1 MKTKPTFTT
10 IMARAAMTL
19 FLSLLTTATT
29 WATDFITDVMVIGGS
44 KSEVDTLKSTYSKKG
59 WTVID
64 QDLNAGCGSK
74 SDYVYLLYKTAP
86 DSDESAAFITDFYI
100 STASGTAPEGIIS
113 NSRTYS
119 LTPYDG
125 GSHFKS
131 VQGDLN
137 SNAKGSNIHLYY
149 SKSNYDNR
157 ALKSITFNNT
167 KSGAVGENG
176 GTTGIDLNKG
186 AGGDY
191 IYMHTQY
198 SEGWIFV
205 KNVTGDQC
213 YIDGFEGPV
222 ATITSITIPYSIDN
236 ADVIGVRMNFSAF
249 KNLETMKF
257 YWNSLIDQMPSVKGC
272 SKLKDINLLKSNG
285 TNGEAN
291 TLPEKI
297 TYVPSYTFE
306 GSAIQEL
313 TLPGV
318 THIDTYAFEGCNNL
332 IEINIEQKNAI
343 IEWGAFSKINNKTT
357 TNGKTTYN
365 NTTIKYNGPLSNWN
379 WRCYEYSPNLVVQ
392 CIDGACGWCGD
403 EWDDSSYDDACLYW
417 KVEENLSID
426 CIDLD
431 DFYQNNAVKQ
441 QIKTHNWLTISDS
454 SIEAISLNHVRSI
467 QKKEFESM
475 ETLKSV
481 FLNPTLYTIG
491 DSAFYGCNNLSDL
504 YFDGNKKQ
512 WDKVIKSDNWK
523 NGAKNFTE
531 HWRCTVTFD
540 ANGHGTAPSAQTN
553 LWSNKDKVADTGA
566 LTASDYDFI
575 GWYTD
580 AACTTPWN
588 VKNDIVPGD
597 MTLYAYWIEKHEL
610 LANAGN
616 SQNLANWNGTTCT
629 VQLKGSTI
637 YNDYRWNTL
646 CLPFSLSSLKD
657 TPLDGLS
664 LMELDGANSFLKD
677 GILTLSFKAAH
688 SIEAGKPY
696 LVRDGIYS
704 IATKADWDA
713 FTARVNAGDLKLNAK
728 LIADITE
735 PVTTKVNNYKGVFD
749 GQGHTLTI
757 AYGSEDS
764 PVTDEFTAP
773 FSRIDEATIK
783 NLNVKGDIYTSAKY
797 CSGLAG
803 SAYLYSILNCTV
815 GVAIHSAVKGEGH
828 HGGLVALSQI
838 INEISNCAFTGSLLG
853 PSTTNCGGLVGEHDA
868 YYSLEE
874 GEEPDFLTIHQCLF
888 NPVNIT
894 MDTSGSYT
902 FCKDYN
908 NNCYANY
915 YTRTFG
921 ESQGTATSATGSDLV
936 AILGSGWE
944 VRNGQVVPKIED
956 ISDDI
961 VNLIFRNVT
970 IDSTAPKGVYTADRA
985 ACFIGSYDPMGIT
998 GVDRTTLF
1006 LGGDNKLYYPNAA
1019 MTINAF
1025 KSRFQLAKALTDS
1038 STGDVN
1044 GDKVLSVTDVAYI
1057 VGHILGTDNDGFVI
1071 ANADVNGDREISVN
1085 DVSALVV
1092 IILGGSSNAFTVVT
1106 NLDDI
1111 PITFYGGG
1119 SGIVR

>member
-1 MKTKPTFTT
+1 MLQPNNNHSSPNSVRN
-10 IMARAAMTL
+10 I
-19 FLSLLTTATT
+19 
-29 WATDFITDVMVIGGS
+29 D
-44 KSEVDTLKSTYSKKG
+44 SE
-59 WTVID
+59 
-64 QDLNAGCGSK
+64 
-74 SDYVYLLYKTAP
+74 
-86 DSDESAAFITDFYI
+86 AF
-100 STASGTAPEGIIS
+100 
-113 NSRTYS
+113 
-119 LTPYDG
+119 
-125 GSHFKS
+125 
-131 VQGDLN
+131 
-137 SNAKGSNIHLYY
+137 
-149 SKSNYDNR
+149 
-157 ALKSITFNNT
+157 
-167 KSGAVGENG
+167 
-176 GTTGIDLNKG
+176 
-186 AGGDY
+186 
-191 IYMHTQY
+191 
-198 SEGWIFV
+198 
-205 KNVTGDQC
+205 
-213 YIDGFEGPV
+213 
-222 ATITSITIPYSIDN
+222 
-236 ADVIGVRMNFSAF
+236 
-249 KNLETMKF
+249 
-257 YWNSLIDQMPSVKGC
+257 KGC
-272 SKLKDINLLKSNG
+272 SRLK
-285 TNGEAN
+285 
-291 TLPEKI
+291 
-297 TYVPSYTFE
+297 
-306 GSAIQEL
+306 
-313 TLPGV
+313 
-318 THIDTYAFEGCNNL
+318 
-332 IEINIEQKNAI
+332 
-343 IEWGAFSKINNKTT
+343 
-357 TNGKTTYN
+357 
-365 NTTIKYNGPLSNWN
+365 
-379 WRCYEYSPNLVVQ
+379 
-392 CIDGACGWCGD
+392 
-403 EWDDSSYDDACLYW
+403 
-417 KVEENLSID
+417 
-426 CIDLD
+426 
-431 DFYQNNAVKQ
+431 
-441 QIKTHNWLTISDS
+441 
-454 SIEAISLNHVRSI
+454 
-467 QKKEFESM
+467 
-475 ETLKSV
+475 
-481 FLNPTLYTIG
+481 
-491 DSAFYGCNNLSDL
+491 DL
-504 YFDGNKKQ
+504 YFEGIQTQWNNVSKGEYWNDGVSSSFK
-512 WDKVIKSDNWK
+512 
-523 NGAKNFTE
+523 E
-531 HWRCTVTFD
+531 HWRCTVSFD

-553 LWSNKDKVADTGA
+553 LWSNEDKVTKPDDLVAD
-566 LTASDYDFI
+566 SYDFY

-580 AACTTPWN
+580 ANGTTAWDFSI
-588 VKNDIVPGD
+588 DIVPGD
-597 MTLYAYWIEKHEL
+597 MTLYAYWIEKHDL

-936 AILGSGWE
+936 ALLGGGWE
-944 VRNGQVVPKIED
+944 VRDGQVVPKIIWDVSSD
-956 ISDDI
+956 IANP
-961 VNLIFRNVT
+961 VFWNVT
-970 IDSTAPKGVYTADRA
+970 INATAPTGVFTADSA
-985 ACFIGSYDPMGIT
+985 ACFIGSYDPVSIT

-1085 DVSALVV
+1085 DVSALVG
-1092 IILGGSSNAFTVVT
+1092 IILSGSSNAFNVVT
-1106 NLDDI
+1106 NLDGI
-1111 PITFYGGG
+1111 PITFYGGD
-1119 SGIVR
+1119 SGTVR